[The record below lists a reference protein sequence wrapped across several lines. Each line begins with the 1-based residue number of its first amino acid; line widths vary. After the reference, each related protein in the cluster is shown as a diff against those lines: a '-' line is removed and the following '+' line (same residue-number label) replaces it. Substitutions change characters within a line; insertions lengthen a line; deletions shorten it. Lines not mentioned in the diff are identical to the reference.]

1 MVPEGAMQ
9 DSKVQK
15 KPAVS
20 PNYAAYESQQQPAWH
35 NSPKGVTVAH
45 IPWQ

>member
-15 KPAVS
+15 KPAV
-20 PNYAAYESQQQPAWH
+20 PPDYAAYEPQQQSARH
-35 NSPKGVTVAH
+35 NNPKGATAAH
-45 IPWQ
+45 TP